1 MRALVAAAHYSRR
14 RVLLLA
20 PTGKAVDAAVWES
33 AGDTGYTV
41 AKALIFLQVES
52 AVLNWPFGSTA
63 PGRKRQLPRV
73 TPIPVTSA

>member
-1 MRALVAAAHYSRR
+1 MTSMRALVAAAHYSRR

-41 AKALIFLQVES
+41 AKGADI
-52 AVLNWPFGSTA
+52 P
-63 PGRKRQLPRV
+63 PGRVRGPKLALWLH
-73 TPIPVTSA
+73 SARPQTTIT